1 MTDEGKTESA
11 EQQTESESG
20 LYISQLHAER
30 DEYHDLLLRKA
41 AELENYKKRTER
53 ERASLQ
59 QAAAADLI
67 QELLPLADDLER
79 ALTSPSESTSTSA
92 YRSGIELIHK
102 RLLELLEK
110 RGVVPIEALGA
121 NFDPLY
127 HEAVE
132 TVTVENAK
140 DGEIVSDLR
149 RGYTLEGRLLRPSM
163 VRVAK
168 T

>member
-1 MTDEGKTESA
+1 MTDEGKTEA
-11 EQQTESESG
+11 PEPTESEG
-20 LYISQLHAER
+20 EIDASQLLAER

-53 ERASLQ
+53 DRVSLQ
-59 QAAAADLI
+59 QTAAADLI

-79 ALTSPSESTSTSA
+79 ALASPSESTSTSA
-92 YRSGIELIHK
+92 YRSGVELIHK

-110 RGVVPIEALGA
+110 RGVMPIEAMGA
-121 NFDPLY
+121 NFDPVY

-132 TVTVENAK
+132 TVTAESTQ
-140 DGEIVSDLR
+140 DGKIVSDLR
-149 RGYTLEGRLLRPSM
+149 RGYTVGGRLLRPSM

-168 T
+168 A

>member
-1 MTDEGKTESA
+1 MTDEGKIEA
-11 EQQTESESG
+11 PEPTESEG
-20 LYISQLHAER
+20 EIDASQLLAER

-53 ERASLQ
+53 DRASLQ

-79 ALTSPSESTSTSA
+79 ALASPSESTSTSA
-92 YRSGIELIHK
+92 YRSGVELIHK

-110 RGVVPIEALGA
+110 RGVMPIEAMGA
-121 NFDPLY
+121 TFDPLY

-132 TVTVENAK
+132 TVTAEDTQ
-140 DGEIVSDLR
+140 DGRIVSDLR
-149 RGYTLEGRLLRPSM
+149 RGYTVGGRLLRPSM

-168 T
+168 A

>member
-20 LYISQLHAER
+20 LDTSQLLAER

-67 QELLPLADDLER
+67 L
-79 ALTSPSESTSTSA
+79 S
-92 YRSGIELIHK
+92 LIH
-102 RLLELLEK
+102 
-110 RGVVPIEALGA
+110 I
-121 NFDPLY
+121 
-127 HEAVE
+127 
-132 TVTVENAK
+132 
-140 DGEIVSDLR
+140 
-149 RGYTLEGRLLRPSM
+149 
-163 VRVAK
+163 
-168 T
+168 

>member
-1 MTDEGKTESA
+1 MTDEGKIEA
-11 EQQTESESG
+11 PEPTESEG
-20 LYISQLHAER
+20 EIDASQLLAER

-53 ERASLQ
+53 ARASLQ
-59 QAAAADLI
+59 ETVAADLI

-79 ALTSPSESTSTSA
+79 ALASPSESTSTSA
-92 YRSGIELIHK
+92 YRSGVELIHK
-102 RLLELLEK
+102 RLLELLAK
-110 RGVVPIEALGA
+110 RGVIPIEAMGA

-132 TVTVENAK
+132 TVTAENTQ
-140 DGEIVSDLR
+140 DGQIVSELR
-149 RGYTLEGRLLRPSM
+149 RGYTLGGRLLRPSM

-168 T
+168 A

>member
-1 MTDEGKTESA
+1 MTDEGKIEA
-11 EQQTESESG
+11 PEPTESEG
-20 LYISQLHAER
+20 EIDASQLLAER

-53 ERASLQ
+53 DRASLQ
-59 QAAAADLI
+59 QTAAADLI

-79 ALTSPSESTSTSA
+79 ALASPSESTSTSA
-92 YRSGIELIHK
+92 YRSGVELIHK

-110 RGVVPIEALGA
+110 RGVMPIEAMGA
-121 NFDPLY
+121 TFDPLY

-132 TVTVENAK
+132 TVTAESTQ
-140 DGEIVSDLR
+140 DGKIVSDLR
-149 RGYTLEGRLLRPSM
+149 RGYTVGGRLLRPSM

-168 T
+168 A

>member
-1 MTDEGKTESA
+1 MTDEAKTEA
-11 EQQTESESG
+11 PEPTESEG
-20 LYISQLHAER
+20 EIDASQLLVER

-53 ERASLQ
+53 DRASLQ

-79 ALTSPSESTSTSA
+79 ALASPSESTSTSA
-92 YRSGIELIHK
+92 YRSGVELIHK

-110 RGVVPIEALGA
+110 RGVMPIEAMGA
-121 NFDPLY
+121 NFDPLFL
-127 HEAVE
+127 E
-132 TVTVENAK
+132 TVTVENTQ
-140 DGEIVSDLR
+140 DGRIVSDLR
-149 RGYTLEGRLLRPSM
+149 RGYTLRGRLLRPSM

-168 T
+168 A

>member
-11 EQQTESESG
+11 EQQTESESE
-20 LYISQLHAER
+20 LDASQLLAER

-67 QELLPLADDLER
+67 QELLALADDLER

-132 TVTVENAK
+132 TVTAENTQ
-140 DGEIVSDLR
+140 DGQIVSELR
-149 RGYTLEGRLLRPSM
+149 RGYTLGGRLLRPSM

-168 T
+168 A

>member
-1 MTDEGKTESA
+1 MTDEGKTEAPES
-11 EQQTESESG
+11 TESEG
-20 LYISQLHAER
+20 EIDASQLLAER

-53 ERASLQ
+53 DRASLQ
-59 QAAAADLI
+59 QTAAADLI

-79 ALTSPSESTSTSA
+79 ALASPSESTSTSA
-92 YRSGIELIHK
+92 YRSGVELIHK

-110 RGVVPIEALGA
+110 RGVMPIEAMGA
-121 NFDPLY
+121 NFDPLF

-132 TVTVENAK
+132 TVTAENTQ
-140 DGEIVSDLR
+140 DGRIISDLR
-149 RGYTLEGRLLRPSM
+149 RGYTLRGRLLRPSM

-168 T
+168 A

>member
-1 MTDEGKTESA
+1 MTDEAKTEA
-11 EQQTESESG
+11 PEPTESEG
-20 LYISQLHAER
+20 EIDASQLLVER

-53 ERASLQ
+53 DRASLQ
-59 QAAAADLI
+59 QTAAADLI

-79 ALTSPSESTSTSA
+79 ALASPSESTSTSA
-92 YRSGIELIHK
+92 YRSGVELIHK

-110 RGVVPIEALGA
+110 RGVMPIEAMGA
-121 NFDPLY
+121 NFDPLF

-132 TVTVENAK
+132 TVTAENTQ
-140 DGEIVSDLR
+140 DGRIISDLR
-149 RGYTLEGRLLRPSM
+149 RGYTLRGRLLRPSM

-168 T
+168 A

>member
-1 MTDEGKTESA
+1 MTDEGKTEA
-11 EQQTESESG
+11 PEPTESEG
-20 LYISQLHAER
+20 EIDASQLLAER

-53 ERASLQ
+53 DRASLQ

-67 QELLPLADDLER
+67 QELLPLADDLQR
-79 ALTSPSESTSTSA
+79 ALASPSESTSTSA
-92 YRSGIELIHK
+92 YRSGVELIHK

-110 RGVVPIEALGA
+110 RGVMPIEAMGA

-132 TVTVENAK
+132 TVTAESTQ
-140 DGEIVSDLR
+140 DGKIVSDLR
-149 RGYTLEGRLLRPSM
+149 RGYTVGGRLLRPSM

-168 T
+168 A

>member
-1 MTDEGKTESA
+1 MTDEGKIEA
-11 EQQTESESG
+11 PEPTESEG
-20 LYISQLHAER
+20 EIDASQLLAER

-53 ERASLQ
+53 DRVSLQ
-59 QAAAADLI
+59 QTAAADLI

-79 ALTSPSESTSTSA
+79 ALASPSESTSTSA
-92 YRSGIELIHK
+92 YRSGVELIHK

-110 RGVVPIEALGA
+110 RGVMPIEAMGT

-132 TVTVENAK
+132 TVTAESTQ
-140 DGEIVSDLR
+140 DGKIVSDLR
-149 RGYTLEGRLLRPSM
+149 RGYTVGGRLLRPSM

-168 T
+168 A

>member
-1 MTDEGKTESA
+1 MTDEGKTEA
-11 EQQTESESG
+11 PEPTESEG
-20 LYISQLHAER
+20 EIDASQLLAER

-53 ERASLQ
+53 DRASLQ

-67 QELLPLADDLER
+67 QELLPLADDLQR
-79 ALTSPSESTSTSA
+79 ALASPSESTSTSA
-92 YRSGIELIHK
+92 YRSGVELIHK

-110 RGVVPIEALGA
+110 RGVMPIEAMGA
-121 NFDPLY
+121 NFDPLF

-132 TVTVENAK
+132 TVTAENTQ
-140 DGEIVSDLR
+140 DGRIVSDLR
-149 RGYTLEGRLLRPSM
+149 RGYTLRGRLLRPSM

-168 T
+168 A

>member
-1 MTDEGKTESA
+1 M
-11 EQQTESESG
+11 
-20 LYISQLHAER
+20 
-30 DEYHDLLLRKA
+30 
-41 AELENYKKRTER
+41 
-53 ERASLQ
+53 
-59 QAAAADLI
+59 
-67 QELLPLADDLER
+67 
-79 ALTSPSESTSTSA
+79 TSPSESTSTSA